1 MTIQRIVVRNSK
13 GVPLSL
19 SQSIEDPES
28 VAPAG
33 SMDNGTVEAL
43 EDGMFGNAPDGH
55 LSIPQLIKVLQ
66 YFEDYST
73 TPAQAQYEYEMEEFG
88 ECEWHEGMDDRD
100 HLDEMISADED
111 KQQFGKGW

>member
-28 VAPAG
+28 VTPAG

-73 TPAQAQYEYEMEEFG
+73 TPAQAQYEYEIEEFG
-88 ECEWHEGMDDRD
+88 ECEWHD
-100 HLDEMISADED
+100 HLDGMISADED